1 MKLIYP
7 LTFVAA
13 ILLILGGAYLKVELY
28 GSAFWTDIMI
38 GAGILLSF
46 SVFAGILLG
55 DEKELESA

>member
-13 ILLILGGAYLKVELY
+13 ILLILGGAYLKVQLF

-38 GAGILLSF
+38 GGGILLSF
-46 SVFAGILLG
+46 AAFAGVLLEG
-55 DEKELESA
+55 ENGLESA